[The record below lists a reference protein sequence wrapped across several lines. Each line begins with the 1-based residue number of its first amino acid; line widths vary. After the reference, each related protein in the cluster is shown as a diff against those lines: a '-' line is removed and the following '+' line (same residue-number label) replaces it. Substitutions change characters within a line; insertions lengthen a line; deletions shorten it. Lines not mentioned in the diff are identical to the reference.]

1 MLPVGM
7 EIMSFFGGRGGDS
20 FTDIH
25 GNFIGVPSV
34 QKKYLLGSHG
44 LATLIFL
51 KPDKKNW
58 KGTN

>member
-1 MLPVGM
+1 
-7 EIMSFFGGRGGDS
+7 MSFFGGRGGDS